1 MVDHRYLAD
10 ANLNDCLDTAWYVIF
25 IFFTGDFVADRT
37 CLIRKLVNDSYRT
50 DVLLLYP
57 PHIIALACIYLVAFQ
72 KDKDVSQWFSELNVE
87 MKEVIRTV

>member
-1 MVDHRYLAD
+1 M
-10 ANLNDCLDTAWYVIF
+10 
-25 IFFTGDFVADRT
+25 
-37 CLIRKLVNDSYRT
+37 NDSYRT

-87 MKEVIRTV
+87 MKEVRRGNNYMRGIVLKNYI